1 MKLKKTKKDIIEAIK
16 SASLKKKN
24 EMFEINSKVQA
35 VAPPSFVNALE
46 MSAKNKQMV
55 IDRMKEKEK
64 ERKELEAQTVE
75 RKANETPK
83 TDAMKKMKM
92 VEEFVNASFKDK
104 FIIKENVCIV
114 TTKSR
119 AELKTLIE
127 NARKHEVKYTIERI
141 NEEYRF
147 NYKFES
153 LNKKLNEERKYV
165 AGFFSKGNID
175 SYTEMSSEKWNSLD
189 SDVKVKDLL
198 DMWWNSVRI
207 KGKGIKGTAL
217 LYKACH
223 DGSYELDEDH
233 NSHGEDILNMTVHT
247 HYEYDEDADGY
258 PIIYAKLLSK
268 EVKDEEFN
276 DKINVEKCR
285 DIMKN
290 QIDWT
295 DVDASGDVRFAIDQ
309 VRSLRSENVIS
320 DDEYD
325 YIMSNWDKLQESKK
339 LKEDKKDTD
348 KKADLQKEINWC
360 NSVLN
365 NPKGRAAMDAKANYG
380 KGYVA
385 QVKRDLVRFEKQL
398 KQLDESKK
406 TIKEGLADS
415 KYKALIGE
423 HFDHSFDFE
432 FLDIVAHTLDRI
444 DFESNEELSAED
456 IDDAVNDALIY
467 TADQWTV
474 AKFYASSPADLD
486 WNDVL
491 EEFSSDISQLAD
503 KIAEGTEGEEDEEDE
518 ELDRL
523 NHLKDLYDIE
533 PGDLTEDE
541 IKELQDAGMLED

>member
-64 ERKELEAQTVE
+64 ERKELEAQTVD
-75 RKANETPK
+75 RKENTTPK

-92 VEEFVNASFKDK
+92 VEEFLNESFKDK
-104 FIIKENVCIV
+104 LIINENIFTVA
-114 TTKSR
+114 TKSR
-119 AELKTLIE
+119 AELKKLIE

-153 LNKKLNEERKYV
+153 LNKKLNEARKYV
-165 AGFFSKGNID
+165 AGFFSEGETD

-268 EVKDEEFN
+268 EEVKDEEFN

-285 DIMKN
+285 DILNN

-295 DVDASGDVRFAIDQ
+295 DVDKYGDVDYARDQ
-309 VRSLRSENVIS
+309 VRSMHSEGVIS

-325 YIMSNWDKLQESKK
+325 YIVINWDNLLESVS
-339 LKEDKKDTD
+339 KDST
-348 KKADLQKEINWC
+348 
-360 NSVLN
+360 LN
-365 NPKGRAAMDAKANYG
+365 
-380 KGYVA
+380 
-385 QVKRDLVRFEKQL
+385 
-398 KQLDESKK
+398 KK
-406 TIKEGLADS
+406 TIKEGLTDS

-423 HFDHSFDFE
+423 HFNHTFDFE

-444 DFESNEELSAED
+444 DFEGNEELSAED
-456 IDDAVNDALIY
+456 IDVAINDALIY
-467 TADQWTV
+467 NEDQWTV
-474 AKFYASSPADLD
+474 AKFYVSSPADLD
-486 WNDVL
+486 WDEVLNDL
-491 EEFSSDISQLAD
+491 SNDIHELAE

-523 NHLKDLYDIE
+523 NHLKDLYDME
-533 PGDLTEDE
+533 PGDLTDDE
-541 IKELQDAGMLED
+541 IKELRDAGMLED